1 MQTPPCILVVDD
13 QSMNVHILSTR
24 LTLEGY
30 DVLTATDGDQ
40 AIALARDRQPDLIL
54 LDVIMPDPDGFEVCR
69 RLKADSSLPFVPIL
83 MVTAKG
89 EPEDMVAGFE
99 AGADDY
105 LTKPLDRNVLVA
117 HVAALLRVK
126 ACHDAAHGQR
136 IQLEQQAA
144 QSAAWGH
151 ALEDQLQDH
160 VIDLERIGL
169 LKRFL
174 SPEVVQAAMSLGD
187 GGGWRA
193 GRKEVTVL
201 SCVLHGFE
209 PFAQRT
215 EPTGIFEM
223 LRDYHQVI
231 APFMNGCG
239 GTLTQ
244 FASDDIQFMFDAS
257 SGHQPMEQAVRLA
270 VAMRE
275 PLALQCEKWRSHHNG
290 LDVGIGVAHGEVTL
304 GLMEL
309 ESRLDYT
316 VIGAVRCLA
325 SRLGEEAQ
333 SASILISQPVWEGAE
348 KRFHAERAGQLVLG
362 GYAEPI
368 PFFKVTGEVENPL

>member
-40 AIALARDRQPDLIL
+40 AIAMARDRQPDLIL
-54 LDVIMPDPDGFEVCR
+54 LDVIMPEPDGFEVCR
-69 RLKADSSLPFVPIL
+69 RLKADSSLPFIPIL

-89 EPEDMVAGFE
+89 EPQDMVAGFE

-105 LTKPLDRNVLVA
+105 LTKPLDRRVLVA
-117 HVAALLRVK
+117 RVAALLRGK
-126 ACHDAAHGQR
+126 ARHDAAHDQTM
-136 IQLEQQAA
+136 QLEQQSA
-144 QSAAWGH
+144 QLEAWGR
-151 ALEDQLQDH
+151 ALEDQL
-160 VIDLERIGL
+160 IDLERMSL

-174 SPEVVQAAMSLGD
+174 SPEAVQAAIALGD

-193 GRKEVTVL
+193 GRKEVAVL

-209 PFAQRT
+209 AFAQRT
-215 EPTGIFEM
+215 EPAEVFEM

-239 GTLTQ
+239 GILAQ
-244 FASDDIQFMFDAS
+244 FASHDIQFMFDAP
-257 SGHQPMEQAVRLA
+257 SGHNPVEQAVRMA
-270 VAMRE
+270 VAMHE
-275 PLALQCEKWRSHHNG
+275 SLASQGEKWRSRRNG

-304 GLMEL
+304 GLMGL
-309 ESRLDYT
+309 ENRLDYA
-316 VIGAVRCLA
+316 VIGAVRRLA
-325 SRLGEEAQ
+325 SRLGEEARG
-333 SASILISQPVWEGAE
+333 ASVLISQPVWEAVE
-348 KRFHAERAGQLVLG
+348 KRFHAEPAGQLVLQ

-368 PFFKVTGEVENPL
+368 PFFEVTGEAENPL

>member
-30 DVLTATDGDQ
+30 EVLTATDGDQ

-54 LDVIMPDPDGFEVCR
+54 LDVLMPDPDGFEVCR
-69 RLKADSSLPFVPIL
+69 RLKADSSLPFIPIL
-83 MVTAKG
+83 IVTAKG

-117 HVAALLRVK
+117 RVAALLRSK
-126 ACHDAAHGQR
+126 ARHDAAHDQTM
-136 IQLEQQAA
+136 QFEQQVA
-144 QSAAWGH
+144 QLAAWGG

-160 VIDLERIGL
+160 IIDLELMGF

-174 SPEVVQAAMSLGD
+174 SPEAVQAAICLEDEGSWKAD
-187 GGGWRA
+187 
-193 GRKEVTVL
+193 RKEVTVL

-209 PFAQRT
+209 TFARRT
-215 EPTGIFEM
+215 EPPEVFEM

-231 APFMNGCG
+231 APFLNGFG
-239 GTLTQ
+239 GRLVQ
-244 FASDDIQFMFDAS
+244 FASDEIQCMFDAP
-257 SGHQPMEQAVRLA
+257 SGHTPVEQAVRMA

-275 PLALQCEKWRSHHNG
+275 PLALQCEKWRSHRDG
-290 LDVGIGVAHGEVTL
+290 LDVGIGIAHGEVTS

-309 ESRLDYT
+309 ESRLDYA
-316 VIGAVRCLA
+316 VIGAVRPLA
-325 SRLGEEAQ
+325 SRLGEKAQ
-333 SASILISQPVWEGAE
+333 GASVLISQPVWEGVE
-348 KRFHAERAGQLVLG
+348 KQFHAKPAGQLVLG

-368 PFFKVTGEVENPL
+368 PFFEVTGEAENPL